1 MVSTIDLLEQGLG
14 RTRTFD
20 VISDSTNPDDV
31 FSFLC
36 QDVDAT
42 VGSDTLY
49 NSFDVSNRLDGYVQ
63 RLEDAVVNKSIAYEG
78 EIERAIGNSVE
89 LNILVERSLLEY
101 ELKLGSAERTP
112 RRVIGVEELVKG
124 LDGESEI
131 TAMAL
136 VEHYVELLKLGNIT
150 EISSITNS
158 SLNKELIRS
167 NDKMMDELISTLL
180 SIAVEKNIQLPS
192 ADIYKM
198 NEIDGRTKWF
208 KECILKVVNTGNMGS
223 LEQSNRSYFDESDA
237 SLSQVNYPV
246 NKVNN
251 DDDNNNTNSNTALK
265 DLQFAHAYLTKK
277 YQEDL
282 NQSNQYVNELIRKY
296 QKCEELLKSSNK
308 ELEKNTNRLIEAELK
323 NAELQRKL
331 EERTNEVHSLMMS
344 NNLLRVDQLGNNSS
358 ALVMSP
364 PTSIESP
371 DNLVLA
377 ESPLFSSSASNMPN
391 GDTPSVRILRTEF
404 KKLVEQINSRFEKE
418 IHQLRME

>member
-42 VGSDTLY
+42 VDSDTLY

-63 RLEDAVVNKSIAYEG
+63 RLEDVVVNKSIAYEG

-101 ELKLGSAERTP
+101 ELKLGSDERTP

-136 VEHYVELLKLGNIT
+136 VEHYVELMKLGNIT

-277 YQEDL
+277 
-282 NQSNQYVNELIRKY
+282 
-296 QKCEELLKSSNK
+296 
-308 ELEKNTNRLIEAELK
+308 T
-323 NAELQRKL
+323 
-331 EERTNEVHSLMMS
+331 
-344 NNLLRVDQLGNNSS
+344 
-358 ALVMSP
+358 
-364 PTSIESP
+364 
-371 DNLVLA
+371 
-377 ESPLFSSSASNMPN
+377 
-391 GDTPSVRILRTEF
+391 
-404 KKLVEQINSRFEKE
+404 
-418 IHQLRME
+418 

>member
-1 MVSTIDLLEQGLG
+1 
-14 RTRTFD
+14 
-20 VISDSTNPDDV
+20 
-31 FSFLC
+31 
-36 QDVDAT
+36 
-42 VGSDTLY
+42 
-49 NSFDVSNRLDGYVQ
+49 
-63 RLEDAVVNKSIAYEG
+63 
-78 EIERAIGNSVE
+78 
-89 LNILVERSLLEY
+89 
-101 ELKLGSAERTP
+101 
-112 RRVIGVEELVKG
+112 
-124 LDGESEI
+124 
-131 TAMAL
+131 
-136 VEHYVELLKLGNIT
+136 
-150 EISSITNS
+150 
-158 SLNKELIRS
+158 
-167 NDKMMDELISTLL
+167 MMDELISTLL

-404 KKLVEQINSRFEKE
+404 KKLAC
-418 IHQLRME
+418 